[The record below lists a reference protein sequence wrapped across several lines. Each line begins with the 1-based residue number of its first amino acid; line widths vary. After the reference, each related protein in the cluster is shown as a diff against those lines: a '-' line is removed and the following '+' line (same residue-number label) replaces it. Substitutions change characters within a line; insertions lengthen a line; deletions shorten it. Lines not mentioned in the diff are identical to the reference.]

1 MTTPYNIKIAPLAHQ
16 QINSLSTKHKRLVIK
31 LAEALAIN
39 PRPPGAKK
47 IAGMIGLYSEQIDDL
62 RLVYK
67 IEDQEILLLLV
78 KSRPVSKED

>member
-1 MTTPYNIKIAPLAHQ
+1 VTTPYHVKIAPNAHK
-16 QINSLSTKHKRLVIK
+16 QINNLSVKYRKLIIK
-31 LAEALAIN
+31 LAEALAVN

-47 IAGMIGLYSEQIDDL
+47 VTGMTGLYSEEIDHI

-78 KSRPVSKED
+78 KSS